1 MQSIWLRSWCAE
13 IRWISIP
20 SSCRCH
26 FFLLRYEPYYQL
38 DTTEVGHSFSPHPQV
53 ILELLNPLNFK
64 SDTHYSKEKLAWIPV
79 FLSLFFRLEFLYEV
93 SIVGNVSY
101 VEDDKIIY
109 KWDWWRISCIWSVL
123 KHFPSGEDP
132 LSWSASDGLEE
143 ILYPLTNNRA
153 IYLKLIHTQTRWYS
167 PLRRNEQYLIRRRYI
182 VS

>member
-1 MQSIWLRSWCAE
+1 MTQILM
-13 IRWISIP
+13 
-20 SSCRCH
+20 CRDKMNINTILLPLPL
-26 FFLLRYEPYYQL
+26 FFIKVWTLLSAWHNRGGALLLP
-38 DTTEVGHSFSPHPQV
+38 PPQV

-64 SDTHYSKEKLAWIPV
+64 SDTRYSKEKLAWIPV

-132 LSWSASDGLEE
+132 LSWSASDGREE